1 MAFSFAGKGVSELQE
16 AGVISIT
23 PLEWLPS
30 LPLLG
35 VFPTYQ
41 TFLTQMFVAA
51 ALAGALM
58 WVFWLEPLRARGVAV
73 RA

>member
-1 MAFSFAGKGVSELQE
+1 
-16 AGVISIT
+16 
-23 PLEWLPS
+23 LEWLPS

-41 TFLTQMFVAA
+41 TFMTQMFVAA
-51 ALAGALM
+51 ALAGALV